1 MNKDEIHQHA
11 RRILHGLLLDGI
23 EYSQV
28 YEDEELEDADS
39 EEWIAIQDRIHQ
51 MMSELAEAL

>member
-11 RRILHGLLLDGI
+11 RRILHGILLDGI

-28 YEDEELEDADS
+28 YEDEELEDAD
-39 EEWIAIQDRIHQ
+39 EDEWLAVHRRIHE
-51 MMSELAEAL
+51 MMSELTEAL

>member
-11 RRILHGLLLDGI
+11 RRILHGILLDGI

-39 EEWIAIQDRIHQ
+39 EEWTAIQDRIHQ
-51 MMSELAEAL
+51 MMSELAEAV